1 MHSTYLFLALDIA
14 RERSAEAERRRLAA
28 AAPHEH
34 ESGPGA
40 GTARH
45 LIARAAVAIARLADD
60 TTLVGGESG
69 DVPRLRLRSES

>member
-14 RERSAEAERRRLAA
+14 RERSAEAEHRRLAA
-28 AAPHEH
+28 AAPHERQT
-34 ESGPGA
+34 GPGA

-60 TTLVGGESG
+60 TTLVGGDSREA
-69 DVPRLRLRSES
+69 PRLRLRSES